1 MIKPNKTWFLRFLL
15 IFLGLGVLLLIVE
28 VSLTGERPNY
38 SLIRAGLYQGG
49 YVKSPPPKTK
59 AVLNL
64 CRLADPYKVEAHLW
78 EPVKDSTPAPSITWL
93 KKQVKFIDEQR
104 QAGKTV
110 YVHCRNGV
118 SRSGMVVVAY
128 VMYKDKLPRDK
139 ALAQVRT
146 KRPITRPNPAFMERL
161 LEWERALKTDFEK
174 LKPGIRLKEAEKIMG
189 RRPDIFIPQMDFPF
203 SESVLRT
210 AMSGK
215 PNGKSQKGIRSRW
228 RLRIFLETRLLLA

>member
-1 MIKPNKTWFLRFLL
+1 MIGSRRLSLVFLALGGLL
-15 IFLGLGVLLLIVE
+15 VFVE
-28 VSLTGERPNY
+28 VSRPGAAPNY
-38 SLIRAGLYQGG
+38 TLTRDKLYMGG
-49 YVKSPPPKTK
+49 YVKTPPPGTK

-64 CRLADPYKVEAHLW
+64 CRLADPYNVETHVW
-78 EPVKDSTPAPSITWL
+78 EKIKDTTPAPSIDWL

-146 KRPITRPNPAFMERL
+146 KRPITRPNPAFMARL
-161 LEWERALKTDFEK
+161 AEWERVVE
-174 LKPGIRLKEAEKIMG
+174 
-189 RRPDIFIPQMDFPF
+189 
-203 SESVLRT
+203 
-210 AMSGK
+210 
-215 PNGKSQKGIRSRW
+215 NGKK
-228 RLRIFLETRLLLA
+228 